1 MPEARHARNL
11 PCPEPAAP
19 EARHIQRFV
28 IPAKAGIHFNRES
41 LRIPAVRTRLRAHA
55 CAGTSLAEPAPA
67 EAGG

>member
-1 MPEARHARNL
+1 MPGTRHAPGPAMPEARHSR
-11 PCPEPAAP
+11 
-19 EARHIQRFV
+19 RFV

-41 LRIPAVRTRLRAHA
+41 LRIPTARTRLRAHA